1 LFCSEQVIVP
11 RSMHSDMIKQVY
23 SGHMRIDACIQRA
36 RNVLF
41 WPGMQAEVRQA
52 VQNCSAC
59 QQCKPN
65 QARQPM
71 TSHPVPDRPWNIV
84 SADVLTILIFLFDYG

>member
-1 LFCSEQVIVP
+1 
-11 RSMHSDMIKQVY
+11 MIKQVH
-23 SGHMRIDACIQRA
+23 SGHLGIDACIRRA
-36 RNVLF
+36 RDVLF

-59 QQCKPN
+59 QQYKPN

-71 TSHPVPDRPWNIV
+71 TSHPVPDHPWSIV
-84 SADVLTILIFLFDYG
+84 SADMFSLYGSSHLIMVDHYSDF